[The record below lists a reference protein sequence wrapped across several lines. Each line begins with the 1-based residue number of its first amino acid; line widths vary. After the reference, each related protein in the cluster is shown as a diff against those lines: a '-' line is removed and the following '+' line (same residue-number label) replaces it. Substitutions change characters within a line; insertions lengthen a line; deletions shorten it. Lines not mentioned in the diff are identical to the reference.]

1 MCGEDYRCP
10 REKTIELNSPL
21 CDDRNSPPD
30 TCLFSFYQAYLPMAK
45 QVKTSRSFGI
55 SHTLPNSSQHNN
67 SVASTR
73 PPLNHLTAA
82 AVLRAPVGNAGTA
95 AAPKIKRSELPLR
108 AQVDLDPSRS
118 TQLERSGPSCVAVC
132 LRVAYAPHEEQ
143 PQVVGIAT
151 RCSRFRIFWSPTHPH
166 RLTLDKFRPKRWN

>member
-1 MCGEDYRCP
+1 MTAIVLPTLVYSLSTKLTAYC
-10 REKTIELNSPL
+10 
-21 CDDRNSPPD
+21 
-30 TCLFSFYQAYLPMAK
+30 TCLWQNK
-45 QVKTSRSFGI
+45 NRSLGI

-73 PPLNHLTAA
+73 PPLIHLTAA

-132 LRVAYAPHEEQ
+132 LRVVYAPHEEQ